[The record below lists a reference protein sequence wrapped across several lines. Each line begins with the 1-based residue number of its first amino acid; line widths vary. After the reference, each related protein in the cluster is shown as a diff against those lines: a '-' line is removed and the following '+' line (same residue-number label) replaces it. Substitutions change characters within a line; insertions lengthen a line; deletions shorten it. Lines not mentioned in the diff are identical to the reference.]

1 MINGTLLLDKPKNI
15 TSNGALRIVKKE
27 LSVKKAGIVGIL
39 DPLATGML
47 PIVLNEGTK
56 LAKYVK
62 KRFGRIDGLINNA
75 FLRS

>member
-39 DPLATGML
+39 EQA
-47 PIVLNEGTK
+47 VLK
-56 LAKYVK
+56 
-62 KRFGRIDGLINNA
+62 NNNVNIII
-75 FLRS
+75 